1 MLKATPSRIPLN
13 KLKTKNRKNKFKSL
27 WEKKKTD
34 IVKPPDIQKFQLQLA
49 LKIVRL
55 KDLKCLP
62 YSLNSVDLLM

>member
-27 WEKKKTD
+27 WEKKTD
-34 IVKPPDIQKFQLQLA
+34 IVKPQDIQKFHLQLA

-55 KDLKCLP
+55 KDLKSGVSITLVTSGCLR
-62 YSLNSVDLLM
+62 